1 MINLHTNEL
10 FKTVHFFI
18 SSIFILCYFSS
29 GAQDTLSSPSPVP
42 QLLEV
47 VNDPNSVEFAPT
59 LSADG
64 KTLIF
69 ESDRDEGKWKLFQ
82 SKLNENDEWSVP
94 TALDKINDAC
104 DFIAGPN
111 LSYDGN
117 TLFFTAFIEGESQS
131 EDIYYSIREG
141 EEWSLP
147 KKLEGPINTDQA
159 FEGFS
164 SISSDENS
172 LFFIRLN
179 EKYDYDIKTDED
191 CFVIYL
197 SKKYANGEWSEPELL
212 PDHINT
218 GCVRDPKIMA
228 DNRTL
233 LFSSIAVGKKDKYN
247 LYQSQLGVDS
257 KWSEPIPLDYVN
269 SELDNL
275 SPTISSSG
283 DKMIYYSDGELYS
296 IYIPPEYRQFFNA
309 NMTGFV
315 TDSKTGAGLSADIF
329 IEDAKNLEVISKI
342 VTNPID
348 GGYSLILNAGRNY
361 KVTFRKKGYLSQ
373 YFKYNFYYLNQSTQE
388 TKHIEMKSEAD
399 VGVLVFD
406 KDMDRLIEADIV
418 VLSSIGEMIDQ
429 FHIASYTEESNAFEL
444 DINKNYMIVASAKNY
459 ESDSISISTT
469 TSNLPTLKLYLKPI
483 KVKYTFNVKS
493 LSSNKRVRSR
503 ITLKNESRDEIIAA
517 YSDED
522 IYLRQGD
529 RYSVMASGDRGYLFS
544 TTTIVVGSV
553 ESQDDD
559 QSSEIE
565 HDMSIAE
572 ITLNSY
578 LILNN
583 ITFESNAAELS
594 PESLMELE
602 GVIKL
607 LQNNP
612 DIQIEISAHTDDIG
626 TDEFNLDLSVRRARS
641 VKEYMVRN
649 NIPHFR
655 MTSVGYGESNS
666 IVPNDNEENRT
677 KNRRVEIKVTAL
689 N

>member
-1 MINLHTNEL
+1 MNL
-10 FKTVHFFI
+10 FKAIQTLI
-18 SSIFILCYFSS
+18 ALIFIFHNLSS
-29 GAQDTLSSPSPVP
+29 VAQDTLSALSPVP
-42 QLLEV
+42 ELLKV
-47 VNDPNSVEFAPT
+47 VNDPNGVEFSPT
-59 LSADG
+59 VSADG
-64 KTLIF
+64 RTLIF
-69 ESDRDEGKWKLFQ
+69 ESDRDKGKWKLFQ

-94 TALDKINDAC
+94 TPLDKINNAC

-117 TLFFTAFIEGESQS
+117 TLFFTAFVEGESES
-131 EDIYYSIREG
+131 EDIYYSTREG
-141 EEWSLP
+141 EDWSSP

-172 LFFIRLN
+172 LYFVRLN
-179 EKYDYDIKTDED
+179 EKYDFDKKADED

-197 SKKYANGEWSEPELL
+197 SKKFADGGWSEAVPL

-233 LFSSIAVGKKDKYN
+233 LFSSLTIGKRDKFN
-247 LYQSQLGVDS
+247 LFQSQLGVDS
-257 KWSEPIPLDYVN
+257 KWSEPVPLDYVN
-269 SELDNL
+269 TELNNL

-283 DKMIYYSDGELYS
+283 DKMIYYSEGELYS

-315 TDSKTGAGLSADIF
+315 TDSKNGAGLSADIF
-329 IEDAKNLEVISKI
+329 IEDSKNFEVISKI
-342 VTNPID
+342 TTNPVD

-361 KVTFRKKGYLSQ
+361 KVIIRKEGYLSQ
-373 YFKYNFYYLNQSTQE
+373 YFEYNLYYLNQSTQE
-388 TKHIEMKSEAD
+388 TKNIELKSETG

-406 KDMDRLIEADIV
+406 KDMDKLIEADIEV
-418 VLSSIGEMIDQ
+418 MLSSTGEMVDR
-429 FHIASYTEESNAFEL
+429 FHIAEYTGESHAFEL
-444 DINKNYMIVASAKNY
+444 DINKDYVIVASTKNY
-459 ESDSISISTT
+459 ESDSVSISTT
-469 TSNLPTLKLYLKPI
+469 TSNLPTVKLYLNPI
-483 KVKYTFNVKS
+483 KVKYNFSVKS

-503 ITLKNESRDEIIAA
+503 ITLKNETRDEIIEA

-544 TTTIVVGSV
+544 TKTIDVWSADSLG
-553 ESQDDD
+553 DD
-559 QSSEIE
+559 QSSGVEF
-565 HDMSIAE
+565 DMSIAE
-572 ITLNSY
+572 IALNSY

-594 PESLMELE
+594 PGSLLELE

-607 LQNNP
+607 LKNNP

-626 TDEFNLDLSVRRARS
+626 TDEFNLELSERRARS

-649 NIPHFR
+649 NIPHYR
-655 MTSVGYGESNS
+655 MSNVGYGESNP
-666 IVPNDNEENRT
+666 IVSNDNDENRT